1 MKDEIKVPST
11 QSSQSL
17 WKDSFKRLKKN
28 RASVISLYFIIAISL
43 VAIFA
48 NYLAPFSFE
57 TQDIDRIL
65 MPPNAHNWFGT
76 DNLGRDLFSRIIYGA
91 RMSMSVGIFT
101 AIISLLI
108 GGLYGAISG
117 WVGGWVDS
125 VMMRIVDILFAVPSL
140 VLLILVMVV
149 FSSLEIFEQPELK
162 ALTGIFLALSVVGWV
177 GLARLVRGQVLQA
190 KQLLFIEGARAMG
203 AGNWA
208 ILFRHVL
215 PNILGPITVMLTFQ
229 IPSNILFESFLSFIG
244 LGLQPPYSSWG
255 ILANDGWRA
264 KSYPHMI
271 IFPGLAIFLTMLAF
285 NLLGDG
291 LRDAFDPKMKN
302 R

>member
-1 MKDEIKVPST
+1 MSSKEKT
-11 QSSQSL
+11 NSQSL
-17 WKDSFKRLKKN
+17 MKDSIKRLKKN
-28 RASVISLYFIIAISL
+28 RASVYSLYFILLIST

-48 NYLAPFSFE
+48 NYLAPYSFE
-57 TQDIDRIL
+57 TQNIDNVL
-65 MPPNAHNWFGT
+65 SAPTAQHWFGT

-91 RMSMSVGIFT
+91 RMSMAVGIFT
-101 AIISLLI
+101 AFISLLI
-108 GGLYGAISG
+108 GGFYGAISG

-125 VMMRIVDILFAVPSL
+125 LMMRIIDILFAIPSL

-149 FSSLEIFEQPELK
+149 FNSLKLFEQPELK

-271 IFPGLAIFLTMLAF
+271 LFPGLAIFLTMLAF

-291 LRDAFDPKMKN
+291 LRDAFDPKLKGKT
-302 R
+302 